1 MSILT
6 PDRYILGLRKTP
18 VVLNSLFHGVSQEQA
33 TTLTDGPGG
42 WNAVEAL
49 CHIRDYGPFVL
60 ERMHLILEQDNPT
73 LPSFEPENNLRDYT
87 QTTVAD
93 ELAAF
98 VASRK
103 ELVALLEGLS

>member
-1 MSILT
+1 MSIIT

-18 VVLNSLFHGVSQEQA
+18 VLLNALFRDVSHEQA

-42 WNAVEAL
+42 WNAIEAL
-49 CHIRDYGPFVL
+49 CHIRDYAPFVL
-60 ERMHLILEQDNPT
+60 ERMHLILEHDNPI
-73 LPSFEPENNLRDYT
+73 LPSFEPEENLRDYT

-93 ELAAF
+93 EMAAF

-103 ELVALLEGLS
+103 ELVTLLEG